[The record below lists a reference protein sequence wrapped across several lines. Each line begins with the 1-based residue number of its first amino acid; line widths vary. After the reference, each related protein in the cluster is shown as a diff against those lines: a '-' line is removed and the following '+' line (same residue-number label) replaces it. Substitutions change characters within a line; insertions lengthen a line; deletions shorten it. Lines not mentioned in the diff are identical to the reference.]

1 MEHYQRHPYKTFD
14 EQIDYLEKEKKL
26 IINNKEFAKEALM
39 SISYYSLI
47 NGYKDL
53 FLKKDIAKEIFND
66 GTTFEMLYQ
75 IHWIDLSMSNL
86 LFKYTLFVEKKLKIN
101 VADII
106 AKNYSIQEDYYLDKR
121 NYSSS
126 KGKRGKYLDVCDAI
140 EKAKQKDISAMHY
153 VKKEQNVPPWIA
165 AKAIS
170 FGSMVNWYSILKD
183 EDKKNVVNNLFKFLS
198 NFKKEDKFDF
208 AIRVIGQVYEYR
220 NISAHGNRNYL
231 IQLPE
236 KTKLLVSHSRMLN
249 FDSEMVRSNNK
260 GYYDCNLFSV
270 MVSIILIINDNYV
283 ITNFISDIHSFL
295 SQFDRPQYN
304 FVGKSI
310 YDLFDLPKDTV
321 NRLKNIYYAVHH
333 TKILDFKQK

>member
-1 MEHYQRHPYKTFD
+1 
-14 EQIDYLEKEKKL
+14 
-26 IINNKEFAKEALM
+26 M

-53 FLKKDIAKEIFND
+53 FLKKNTSKEIFND

-106 AKNYSIQEDYYLDKR
+106 AKNYSIQEDYYLDKK

-126 KGKRGKYLDVCDAI
+126 KEKRGKYNDVYAAI
-140 EKAKQKDISAMHY
+140 EKAKHKDISAIHY
-153 VKKEQNVPPWIA
+153 VEEEKNVPPWIA

-183 EDKKNVVNNLFKFLS
+183 EDKKIVIDNLFKYLS

-208 AIRVIGQVYEYR
+208 ANRVISQVYEYR

-236 KTKLLVSHSRMLN
+236 KAKLINKYNQMLN
-249 FDSEMVRSNNK
+249 FSSEMVRANNQ
-260 GYYDCNLFSV
+260 GYYNCNLFSV
-270 MVSIILIINDNYV
+270 MVSITLTINDEYI
-283 ITNFISDIHSFL
+283 ITNFINDIQYFL
-295 SQFDRPQYN
+295 FQFDKPQYN

-321 NRLKNIYYAVHH
+321 NRLKNIYYAIHH
-333 TKILDFKQK
+333 TKLLDFKQK